1 MNYVAIFF
9 AGALLCNSIPHLTT
23 GLQGAPFPTPFS
35 KPPGKGDSSPVV
47 NFLWGAFNFIA
58 SLCLLSHYPVVVGFN
73 PTFYTVLAGALPIGI
88 QCSLHFG
95 KVRRDKSKSGQK

>member
-9 AGALLCNSIPHLTT
+9 AGAFLCNSIPHLTR

-35 KPPGKGDSSPVV
+35 RPPGTGDSSPIV

-58 SLCLLSHYPVVVGFN
+58 GLCLLSHHPVVVGFN
-73 PTFYTVLAGALPIGI
+73 PTFYTVLAGAVLIGI
-88 QCSLHFG
+88 HCSLHFG
-95 KVRRDKSKSGQK
+95 KVRRAKSPAGQK